1 MKVTKVFMSMNKKR
15 FCKTWN
21 TNIHKTNTQ
30 QTDKRTLTNILHF
43 NKNPKQKIYVV
54 QFIQMSFNF
63 LLFGWVNTTPHLN
76 HKLVNVG
83 EGEFGATPL
92 CFVTRRVLEK

>member
-30 QTDKRTLTNILHF
+30 QTDKRTLTNILSMNKKWFFKTWNTNIHKTNTQQTDKRTLTNILHF
-43 NKNPKQKIYVV
+43 NKKPEQK
-54 QFIQMSFNF
+54 F
-63 LLFGWVNTTPHLN
+63 
-76 HKLVNVG
+76 
-83 EGEFGATPL
+83 
-92 CFVTRRVLEK
+92 